1 MKLVFSPLLLLVS
14 TASALKVSTSD
25 LGGNS
30 VTGMKFV
37 NRLYGK

>member
-1 MKLVFSPLLLLVS
+1 MKLKFSTLFLLAT